1 MAIEC
6 VEEVVVG
13 VKMRR
18 MGVYEGLQNVVKV
31 IERRANCSVL
41 VFSISKDR
49 TIQMAEQGGIVRSV
63 HGWSFYCMLGKSEG
77 IFSRCVI
84 ILAC

>member
-31 IERRANCSVL
+31 VERRANCSVW
-41 VFSISKDR
+41 VFQFLKGR

-77 IFSRCVI
+77 IFSSCVM
-84 ILAC
+84 LAC